1 MRRRMLGLVGGLAG
15 LAALAM
21 WLMPARQSAL
31 AWALDQFQSVQ
42 ASAQAQELRQT
53 ELGRASEEASYWMK
67 RKLELSQR
75 VLEGLALG
83 DFERIAA
90 AARTLDKLNT
100 IENFVRG
107 RNEAYRTQLE
117 IFRAANLSLIRHADR
132 QNLEGATLAFHQMT
146 LSCVQCHKQ
155 LREGK
160 ATAAR

>member
-1 MRRRMLGLVGGLAG
+1 MRNTGWLSGSVVALMAAAIGLGAG
-15 LAALAM
+15 PGDGRASRLEAAQ
-21 WLMPARQSAL
+21 PAES
-31 AWALDQFQSVQ
+31 SP
-42 ASAQAQELRQT
+42 QAQESPRGPD
-53 ELGRASEEASYWMK
+53 ESSYWMK

-83 DFERIAA
+83 DFERIGT

-117 IFRAANLSLIRHADR
+117 IFRAANLALIRHADR

-146 LSCVQCHKQ
+146 LSCVNCHKQ
-155 LREGK
+155 LRETK
-160 ATAAR
+160 STAR